1 MTHFGEPFELI
12 DGDNLQ
18 FAERVL
24 EKAFHACK
32 DRVLVLSVLGPQ
44 SSGKSTLLNY
54 LFGCRFSTSTG
65 RCTKGIYAAIMKI
78 EHPAYDKLMILD
90 TEGLQSSEKDDQ
102 EFDRKITLFCL
113 AVSHIVII
121 NVKGDLHLPMKRLLE
136 ICLVSLHELKKA
148 KIGTPDV
155 FICTSLKT
163 QSINIFWDVLYSG
176 VSSFSSLLSS
186 RFECPHFLL
195 SFGAS
200 RISGLFPQTSYF

>member
-18 FAERVL
+18 FAEKVL
-24 EKAFHACK
+24 EKVFHACK

-65 RCTKGIYAAIMKI
+65 RCTKGIYAAIMNI

-163 QSINIFWDVLYSG
+163 QLINIFGMY
-176 VSSFSSLLSS
+176 
-186 RFECPHFLL
+186 
-195 SFGAS
+195 
-200 RISGLFPQTSYF
+200 